1 MDLKEYIK
9 SKRDT
14 LSTSSISTYA
24 SLLKNIYL
32 KVFTD
37 DATMDFEKFNDTEAI
52 LTSIKDLPPN
62 KRKTLLSALFVVTS
76 NKKYQEL
83 MLQDIQ
89 SYVKETEAQEKTETQ
104 KANWV
109 ETDELKAIVKE
120 HKTYADTLY
129 KKPKKSV
136 ADLQSIQNYII
147 LSLFSG
153 EYIAPRRSKDY
164 VDFKI
169 KNINKETDNYLDG
182 NNLVFNSFKTAKT
195 YGQQIVPIP
204 AKLKAILKKWIA
216 LNETDYLLFDT
227 NANQLTNVK
236 LTQRFNKIF
245 GKKASINALR
255 HTFLTDKF
263 GDTVQQKKDIDE
275 TMTGMGSSKSMLTT
289 YVKK

>member
-1 MDLKEYIK
+1 
-9 SKRDT
+9 
-14 LSTSSISTYA
+14 
-24 SLLKNIYL
+24 
-32 KVFTD
+32 
-37 DATMDFEKFNDTEAI
+37 MDFEKFNDTEAI

>member
-1 MDLKEYIK
+1 M
-9 SKRDT
+9 
-14 LSTSSISTYA
+14 
-24 SLLKNIYL
+24 
-32 KVFTD
+32 
-37 DATMDFEKFNDTEAI
+37 
-52 LTSIKDLPPN
+52 
-62 KRKTLLSALFVVTS
+62 
-76 NKKYQEL
+76 
-83 MLQDIQ
+83 
-89 SYVKETEAQEKTETQ
+89 
-104 KANWV
+104 
-109 ETDELKAIVKE
+109 
-120 HKTYADTLY
+120 
-129 KKPKKSV
+129 
-136 ADLQSIQNYII
+136 
-147 LSLFSG
+147 
-153 EYIAPRRSKDY
+153 
-164 VDFKI
+164 
-169 KNINKETDNYLDG
+169 
-182 NNLVFNSFKTAKT
+182 VFNSFKTAKT